1 MNKIKLLVGVAAI
14 GLATLIVGCKTSSF
28 NASVF
33 QSENIAADTA
43 TGATH
48 AINTVAAGTFDAAKL
63 AQAKAQVYEADKQ
76 LSAILAITDA
86 LRTNYVANANST
98 NQAAVLVA
106 LQSVQNQSTNIVKL
120 VQGFLNSTT

>member
-1 MNKIKLLVGVAAI
+1 MKLNKLTLGLIAAVSI
-14 GLATLIVGCKTSSF
+14 FISGCATSSF

-48 AINTVAAGTFDAAKL
+48 AINTVQAGVFDPAKL
-63 AQAKAQVYEADKQ
+63 AEAKAQIYAADKQ
-76 LSAILAITDA
+76 LSAILAVTDA
-86 LRTNYVANANST
+86 LRTNYATNVNST

-120 VQGFLNSTT
+120 VQGFLNSTN